1 VVLNSCRLCDNIL
14 TGTQFRSN
22 SWRRLESLSWL
33 ERTPDKGEVRCSSHR
48 APISRI
54 LIAWGP
60 DVKSF
65 TPPPALSGCLF
76 FVVVG
81 FLDFDFLFFL
91 LDLLFVLDR
100 GLDGRGFGA

>member
-1 VVLNSCRLCDNIL
+1 M
-14 TGTQFRSN
+14 SN
-22 SWRRLESLSWL
+22 SWRCSESLSWL

-48 APISRI
+48 APISRF

-60 DVKSF
+60 DVKHF

-91 LDLLFVLDR
+91 LDLLFVFDRRLDGR
-100 GLDGRGFGA
+100 GRGFGA